1 MSKKITNKLNEIKP
15 KNKRSAVLGQQSEE
29 PIMKN
34 PLKSAPKHLE
44 PTPKT
49 TYEEFYESMTPKQRQ
64 KHDDEYQELLL
75 SELLIAITNQK
86 ELSVRK
92 LAKEAGVSPAVI
104 QSMRS
109 GDSKD
114 YSLKIFFKILKGLGY
129 KKFTVT
135 TPHGKNLHIPLPSS
149 IKKN

>member
-1 MSKKITNKLNEIKP
+1 MNKKITKK
-15 KNKRSAVLGQQSEE
+15 AQSEQ
-29 PIMKN
+29 IDT
-34 PLKSAPKHLE
+34 
-44 PTPKT
+44 TPKT
-49 TYEEFYESMTPKQRQ
+49 TSERLYESMTPKQRQ
-64 KHDDEYQELLL
+64 KYDEEYQELLL

-114 YSLKIFFKILKGLGY
+114 YSLKIFFKVLKGLGC

-135 TPHGKNLHIPLPSS
+135 TEHGKNLHISLPST
-149 IKKN
+149 IRKN

>member
-1 MSKKITNKLNEIKP
+1 MSKKITKKTPP
-15 KNKRSAVLGQQSEE
+15 KQ
-29 PIMKN
+29 ITT
-34 PLKSAPKHLE
+34 
-44 PTPKT
+44 TPKT
-49 TYEEFYESMTPKQRQ
+49 TYEEFYEALTPKQRQ
-64 KHDDEYQELLL
+64 KHDEQYQELLL

-92 LAKEAGVSPAVI
+92 LAKEANVSPAVI

-114 YSLKIFFKILKGLGY
+114 YSLKIFFKVLKGLGY

-135 TPHGKNLHIPLPSS
+135 NQQGKNLHISLPSAT
-149 IKKN
+149 KKH